1 MKALRKGSEFEDLAV
16 EYLKSLGYRI
26 LYRNYHCRFGE
37 IDIIALS
44 GNTLVFVEVKG
55 GRSKALG
62 DPAERV
68 DKRKMERL
76 LRCIEEYLYKH
87 RAEDYRLEVVVIR
100 GKEMEHIRDVELF

>member
-1 MKALRKGSEFEDLAV
+1 MRKGAEFEDLAV
-16 EYLKSLGYRI
+16 EYLKSLGYKI
-26 LYRNYHCRFGE
+26 LHKNYHCRFGE
-37 IDIIALS
+37 IDIVAQS

-87 RAEDYRLEVVVIR
+87 PAENYRLEVVIIR
-100 GKEMEHIRDVELF
+100 DKEVEHIRDVELF